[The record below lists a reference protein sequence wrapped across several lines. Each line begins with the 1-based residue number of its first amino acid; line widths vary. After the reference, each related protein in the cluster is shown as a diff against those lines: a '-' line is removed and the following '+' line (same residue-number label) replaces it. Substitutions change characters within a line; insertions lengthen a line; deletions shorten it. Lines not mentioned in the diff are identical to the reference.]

1 AFLLLAAQAADDA
14 LHLLD
19 LLVAD
24 ALAAAVAALQA
35 VQDVLPHRQR
45 RLQAARPVAAPLQ
58 LPAEVPLLRE
68 PLDAQ
73 EAPLPRLRVR
83 VSPLDLD
90 RHRPPPRPA
99 AARRTPAGR
108 PAAASPSAAA
118 PA

>member
-1 AFLLLAAQAADDA
+1 MWSPWRTSPSPTVRRAAPVDGPLSLPLALLLLAARVAHDP

-68 PLDAQ
+68 PLHAQ
-73 EAPLPRLRVR
+73 EAPLPGLR
-83 VSPLDLD
+83 
-90 RHRPPPRPA
+90 
-99 AARRTPAGR
+99 
-108 PAAASPSAAA
+108 
-118 PA
+118 